1 MLQTHMARN
10 NDGEFEMIL
19 GNKQLLSMFFLVV
32 VLFGVF
38 FSLGFMVGKSVGPGQ
53 TLAAQP
59 AATEPAPP
67 AESRP
72 SPARPPAT
80 DIAPPARPVEAAQ
93 TEPIVKFEPP
103 RAAAPKPAEKTET
116 PTPLVVRDIHLQL
129 AAVRVKEDAEAL
141 VETLRKKGYAVQLN
155 SQTRD
160 GWHRV
165 VVGPFPTERAAQD
178 MKAKLEKD
186 GYKSILKKP

>member
-1 MLQTHMARN
+1 MARN
-10 NDGEFEMIL
+10 NEGEFEMIL

-59 AATEPAPP
+59 SAPEPVPP
-67 AESRP
+67 AETRP
-72 SPARPPAT
+72 SPAPPPAT
-80 DIAPPARPVEAAQ
+80 ATPAPPRPVEAAQ
-93 TEPIVKFEPP
+93 TEPVVKFEPP
-103 RAAAPKPAEKTET
+103 PPPPKAAEKTET
-116 PTPLVVRDIHLQL
+116 PAPLVVRDIHLQL

-141 VETLRKKGYAVQLN
+141 VESLRKKGYAVQLN

-165 VVGPFPTERAAQD
+165 IVGPFPTDRAALD

>member
-1 MLQTHMARN
+1 
-10 NDGEFEMIL
+10 MIL
-19 GNKQLLSMFFLVV
+19 GNKQLLSIFFLVV

-59 AATEPAPP
+59 AAPEPAPP
-67 AESRP
+67 AETRP
-72 SPARPPAT
+72 SPAPAPASET
-80 DIAPPARPVEAAQ
+80 AAPAKPGEAAR
-93 TEPIVKFEPP
+93 TEPVVKFEP
-103 RAAAPKPAEKTET
+103 APKPAEKAET

-141 VETLRKKGYAVQLN
+141 VEALRKKGYAVQLN

-165 VVGPFPTERAAQD
+165 IVGPFPTDRAALD

>member
-1 MLQTHMARN
+1 MARN

-59 AATEPAPP
+59 AATEPAPSS
-67 AESRP
+67 ESRP

-80 DIAPPARPVEAAQ
+80 DTAPLAKPVEAAQ
-93 TEPIVKFEPP
+93 TEPVVKFEPSRTPAP
-103 RAAAPKPAEKTET
+103 RPAEKTET

>member
-1 MLQTHMARN
+1 MARN
-10 NDGEFEMIL
+10 NEGEFEMVL
-19 GNKQLLSMFFLVV
+19 GNRQLLSMFFLVV

-67 AESRP
+67 AETRP
-72 SPARPPAT
+72 SPAPPPASET
-80 DIAPPARPVEAAQ
+80 AAPARPVEAAQ
-93 TEPIVKFEPP
+93 TEPVVKFEPASKP
-103 RAAAPKPAEKTET
+103 VEKAAT
-116 PTPLVVRDIHLQL
+116 PPPLVARDIHLQL

-141 VETLRKKGYAVQLN
+141 VDTLRKKGYAVQLN

-165 VVGPFPTERAAQD
+165 IVGPFPTDRAAQD